1 MKLLAFFAAVAI
13 PSATEA
19 FTPRSLGSCASWRST
34 TTTASTSTTR
44 IQMGYLDDLSQE
56 LYKPVDDPDIEKT
69 YEATKAKQEQTD
81 RYGVKDWKD
90 FVDFEEFD
98 GGDGQM
104 GVAGDGKKGL
114 EKVRH

>member
-1 MKLLAFFAAVAI
+1 MKFLAFVAAVAL
-13 PSATEA
+13 PCTTEA
-19 FTPRSLGSCASWRST
+19 FAQRSLGGAAWRST
-34 TTTASTSTTR
+34 TTSTATTTTTR

-114 EKVRH
+114 EKVRN